1 MSSCVVSVQMRKM
14 SSMYRVRTRGLMF
27 CVRRNPLIMVDIKIL
42 AIVGENAAPIAVSL
56 ICWKNR
62 CENAK

>member
-27 CVRRNPLIMVDIKIL
+27 CVRRKPLIMV
-42 AIVGENAAPIAVSL
+42 E
-56 ICWKNR
+56 KNISDSGR
-62 CENAK
+62 ECGSHCRFFDLLEE

>member
-1 MSSCVVSVQMRKM
+1 
-14 SSMYRVRTRGLMF
+14 MF